1 MSSMQVK
8 SEDCVFFMHS
18 VQSYALRCTV
28 ESLKDV
34 LTEVTLSVSNQGIK
48 ICTLDFSRTA
58 IVYLKIDATKCETFH
73 CSWPCKLGIS
83 VTSLFKLIKTITIN
97 DLISIYILK
106 DQPEVLK
113 IMIDCKERCMLI
125 NSELHTL
132 DLDDDSISI
141 PKIEFNCIL
150 MFPSQEFQRNIRD
163 LSSVSEFVDI
173 TVDKNTFS
181 MCAVGDFATQKLV
194 FSERANGMQFQ
205 SLGDE
210 TITGR
215 FSLKYLNLFAK
226 SAALS
231 GFVELYLKNN
241 IPLILKYFVGTIGRM
256 QYVLSPVATTS

>member
-1 MSSMQVK
+1 MATQINK
-8 SEDCVFFMHS
+8 EDCIFFMHS
-18 VQSYALRCTV
+18 VQSYALRCTI

-34 LTEVTLSVSNQGIK
+34 LSEVILSVTEQGIK
-48 ICTLDFSRTA
+48 ICTLDFSRCA
-58 IVYLKIDATKCETFH
+58 IVYLKIDAAKCEMFH
-73 CSWPCKLGIS
+73 CAWPCKLGVS
-83 VTSLFKLIKTITIN
+83 VTSLFKLIKTTTLN
-97 DLISIYILK
+97 DLITIYLCK

-113 IMIDCKERCMLI
+113 IMIDCKDRCMLI

-141 PKIEFNCIL
+141 PKIEFSCIL

-173 TVDKNTFS
+173 IVDKNTFS
-181 MCAVGDFATQKLV
+181 MCAVGDFATQELV
-194 FSERANGMQFQ
+194 FSERVNGMQFQ
-205 SLGDE
+205 STGDE
-210 TITGR
+210 VIKGR

-226 SAALS
+226 SASLS

-256 QYVLSPVATTS
+256 QYVLSPIAPT